1 MKAKHYFVSG
11 IVQGVGYRYFVNRV
25 ARNLG
30 IKGYVKNLW
39 DGRVEVFA
47 EAEETLLHQL
57 EEKLQL
63 GPSGADVDNV
73 EVIEENLH
81 GYQDFQITF

>member
-30 IKGYVKNLW
+30 INGYVKNLW

-57 EEKLQL
+57 EEKLRI

-73 EVIEENLH
+73 EVIDENIH